1 MRILIFLL
9 WSQIALAASFNAT
22 VETNAVSFGQSFDLK
37 LNLDGAKATRP
48 IDLSA
53 LAKDFT
59 IYHQQQYSTYSS
71 VNGSVKAETGW
82 QVTLMPR
89 NSGEFLIPAIS
100 LQTDHG
106 LLNTQ
111 PINITVSQ
119 GTGGDKGIK
128 EGLGISLV
136 STVNKIK
143 TYVSEPVIYTLKII
157 SYKPIANIVLDD
169 IKSNDAIIEKIGEP
183 SQYDQI
189 HGGVRAHIIEIKYA
203 ITALKAGKISIAPAT
218 MTGEIQVPS
227 QQMAR
232 SQRFGMFNNLFMDNM
247 FELKPFSLKSE
258 TINIEIAPAAVKT
271 SDWLPLHNLSV
282 SQTWDGAQS
291 VKVGETI
298 TRKVKMVARGGFAK
312 QLPSVKDSM
321 QLQKVKTYANKPT
334 FTNSFD
340 QNAGTIVGTKEEEFS
355 LVPQSEGTITFP
367 EIKITWWNLKTN
379 KLETSTLPA
388 KTFNVVGVAN
398 NGAQNITMDYSAE
411 EPQQVVAPATT
422 SSKQQ
427 TVLYAIIGVLIGML
441 LTLGAVLAFVLF
453 KRRTGKKC
461 VVITKP
467 TEKDIVV
474 NSPDDLRLYM
484 LKYAKRHWHAP
495 QDITLN
501 RLGDTLTNNN
511 FNYDIAI
518 YSTLS
523 QNLNAAIYADVD
535 VGLELLLAQWEDF
548 KKSVVKNNKNKIEQ
562 DATSEGYSSLN
573 PT

>member
-1 MRILIFLL
+1 
-9 WSQIALAASFNAT
+9 
-22 VETNAVSFGQSFDLK
+22 
-37 LNLDGAKATRP
+37 
-48 IDLSA
+48 
-53 LAKDFT
+53 
-59 IYHQQQYSTYSS
+59 
-71 VNGSVKAETGW
+71 
-82 QVTLMPR
+82 
-89 NSGEFLIPAIS
+89 
-100 LQTDHG
+100 
-106 LLNTQ
+106 
-111 PINITVSQ
+111 
-119 GTGGDKGIK
+119 
-128 EGLGISLV
+128 
-136 STVNKIK
+136 
-143 TYVSEPVIYTLKII
+143 
-157 SYKPIANIVLDD
+157 
-169 IKSNDAIIEKIGEP
+169 
-183 SQYDQI
+183 
-189 HGGVRAHIIEIKYA
+189 
-203 ITALKAGKISIAPAT
+203 
-218 MTGEIQVPS
+218 
-227 QQMAR
+227 
-232 SQRFGMFNNLFMDNM
+232 
-247 FELKPFSLKSE
+247 
-258 TINIEIAPAAVKT
+258 
-271 SDWLPLHNLSV
+271 
-282 SQTWDGAQS
+282 
-291 VKVGETI
+291 ETI